1 MVNPARG
8 WCSLHRV
15 ALVVVGWLLF
25 ASALVTANPLLKG
38 LFLVAARAL
47 PQALWDRSRI
57 GPICP
62 SIVPVERLLPSVPVV

>member
-38 LFLVAARAL
+38 LFLGSSQNSVMTRA
-47 PQALWDRSRI
+47 WT
-57 GPICP
+57 
-62 SIVPVERLLPSVPVV
+62 